1 MPEPTLKLL
10 ELQLHAL
17 QQQLDHQ
24 HAHQLVRNLLA
35 RYMQLCDVPL
45 LAPPAD
51 GLAVELGQL
60 FCENARW
67 EGHGRQYKQKF
78 GQLQGRTA
86 IVSMLLDYLPPA
98 PHFAQNAHL
107 LSSEHLVVNGQQA
120 EGQWLMQQIST
131 YADGRSELI
140 IARLQLDFRFDHEQ
154 WRISRFRTERLFNS
168 PLPADAAALLS
179 QASS

>member
-10 ELQLHAL
+10 EQQLHTLQLR
-17 QQQLDHQ
+17 LDQQ
-24 HAHQLVRNLLA
+24 HAHQQVRNLLA

-45 LAPPAD
+45 LAPPAG

-60 FCENARW
+60 FSEDARW
-67 EGHGRQYKQKF
+67 EGHGRQYQEKF
-78 GQLQGRTA
+78 GQLQGRAA

-107 LSSEHLVVNGQQA
+107 LSSEHLVVDGQQA
-120 EGQWLMQQIST
+120 AGHWLMQQIST

-140 IARLQLDFRFDHEQ
+140 IARLQLDFCVEDEL

-168 PLPADAAALLS
+168 PLATQAAALLA
-179 QASS
+179 QARS